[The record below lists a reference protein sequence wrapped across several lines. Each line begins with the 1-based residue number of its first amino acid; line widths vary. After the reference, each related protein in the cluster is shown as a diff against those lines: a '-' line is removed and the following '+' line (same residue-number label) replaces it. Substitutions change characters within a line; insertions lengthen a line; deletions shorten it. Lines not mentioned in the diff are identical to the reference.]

1 MASIQPSRLNKALR
15 SSSPAHIV
23 TASNSS
29 VKGASRPSSP
39 RLHSSNSNHQ
49 PYPNQLR
56 SNPTN
61 INSIKQRHINNSI
74 TNPSST
80 ASSRSRSSS
89 RPTSPSPITGPSGT
103 AIKHGHSLSA
113 AAPYP
118 HHTSVHPPLRLLTT
132 ATCLDTLTCLV
143 SAQSPPHSPTF
154 SSFALPKSNPGS
166 TSSRANSILDGIQS
180 ALGGALSA
188 SSPPHSSGT
197 IKSSSSAYSAAK
209 ESLADFSIAASRR
222 SHPSHQGVPSESV
235 GVTRSRSHYVSFPNF
250 DEVDFVDVAM
260 VEDDGD
266 EDDAQDWSGP
276 DSPPE
281 GQHPMMDTTADNMG
295 QSSSSSLD
303 EKMMRPIGG
312 GHGYERMTLGMP
324 TSPSQHWLLQLE
336 TYHEQRVNNGVEA

>member
-15 SSSPAHIV
+15 SPSPAHIV
-23 TASNSS
+23 TASSS
-29 VKGASRPSSP
+29 STKGASRPSSP
-39 RLHSSNSNHQ
+39 RPHSSNSNHQ

-56 SNPTN
+56 STSAS
-61 INSIKQRHINNSI
+61 INNIKQRHINNSI
-74 TNPSST
+74 TNPST

-89 RPTSPSPITGPSGT
+89 RPTSPSPLTGSSGT

-154 SSFALPKSNPGS
+154 SSFALPKSSSGS

-197 IKSSSSAYSAAK
+197 IKSSSSSYSAAK

-222 SHPSHQGVPSESV
+222 SSNHHNGSSQGVASESV

-260 VEDDGD
+260 VDDDGD

-281 GQHPMMDTTADNMG
+281 GQHPMMDTDMA
-295 QSSSSSLD
+295 QSSSLD
-303 EKMMRPIGG
+303 EKMMRPIG
-312 GHGYERMTLGMP
+312 HGYENMTLGMP

-336 TYHEQRVNNGVEA
+336 TYHEQRVHNGVEA

>member
-1 MASIQPSRLNKALR
+1 MASNQPSRLNKTLR

-39 RLHSSNSNHQ
+39 RPHSSNSNHQ
-49 PYPNQLR
+49 PYRNQLR
-56 SNPTN
+56 STPASIHSIKHRPIT
-61 INSIKQRHINNSI
+61 NSIN
-74 TNPSST
+74 ST

-103 AIKHGHSLSA
+103 AIKHALA
-113 AAPYP
+113 ARA
-118 HHTSVHPPLRLLTT
+118 VERIR
-132 ATCLDTLTCLV
+132 
-143 SAQSPPHSPTF
+143 
-154 SSFALPKSNPGS
+154 SSMG
-166 TSSRANSILDGIQS
+166 SRA
-180 ALGGALSA
+180 
-188 SSPPHSSGT
+188 HS
-197 IKSSSSAYSAAK
+197 
-209 ESLADFSIAASRR
+209 ESLADFSIAASKRGQY
-222 SHPSHQGVPSESV
+222 SSYGTTNTSQGVPSESV

-260 VEDDGD
+260 VEDDGE

-281 GQHPMMDTTADNMG
+281 GQHPMMDTTTADMEN
-295 QSSSSSLD
+295 SSSGGSLD

-312 GHGYERMTLGMP
+312 HGYESMTLVGMP

-336 TYHEQRVNNGVEA
+336 TYHEQRVSNGVEA

>member
-15 SSSPAHIV
+15 SPSPAHIV
-23 TASNSS
+23 TTSNSS

-39 RLHSSNSNHQ
+39 RPHSSNSNHQ

-56 SNPTN
+56 STSSN
-61 INSIKQRHINNSI
+61 INSIKQRHINTSI
-74 TNPSST
+74 GNPST
-80 ASSRSRSSS
+80 ASKRSRSSS
-89 RPTSPSPITGPSGT
+89 RPTSPSPITGSSGT
-103 AIKHGHSLSA
+103 TIKHGHSLSA

-154 SSFALPKSNPGS
+154 SSFALPKSTSGS

-197 IKSSSSAYSAAK
+197 IKSSSSSYSAAK
-209 ESLADFSIAASRR
+209 ESLADFSIAASKR
-222 SHPSHQGVPSESV
+222 SSPSSNHPGVPSESV

-260 VEDDGD
+260 VDDDGD
-266 EDDAQDWSGP
+266 EDDGQDWSGP

-281 GQHPMMDTTADNMG
+281 GQHPMMDTTTTADMG
-295 QSSSSSLD
+295 QSSSLD
-303 EKMMRPIGG
+303 EKMMRPI